1 MYYYLLKIYSNYFKI
16 LNIMVF
22 NINNFFDN
30 KNKNSKIS
38 DFQDLDHLD
47 GVSISTISAGLYE
60 KKRDDLVL
68 FYFRDG
74 ASHASVFTQSKII
87 SENLKWN
94 LKTKSEKLKALLIN
108 TRNANALTGAQGF
121 NSLKDLSFDLSK
133 KLTEKQFMDE
143 DNPKKINPNEI
154 IFACTGTIG
163 EKFPLHKIKKNIP
176 NLIQKI
182 KYTQN
187 KLIWMKAALGIMTT
201 DTKPK
206 LSMSECKIGSSKVKI
221 YGIAKGSGMI
231 FPNMAT
237 TLGFIFTDANLK
249 SSLLKQILKK
259 NIETTFN
266 AITCDG
272 DTSTND
278 MVSIFSTNKANNP
291 LIKNVK
297 DPRLK
302 NFNYAVHE
310 VLLNLAKRVAADG
323 EGASKFITI
332 TCKNCKTEKD
342 AKKISFSIANSPLVK
357 TAITGEDPNWG
368 RIAMAIGKSDVNI
381 DLKKLSIL
389 IGQFKIL
396 AKGNLIENYDESKV
410 SNYMKNESINITVDL
425 GLGHKSFT
433 VYTMDLTKSYIEIN
447 SDYRS

>member
-1 MYYYLLKIYSNYFKI
+1 
-16 LNIMVF
+16 
-22 NINNFFDN
+22 
-30 KNKNSKIS
+30 
-38 DFQDLDHLD
+38 
-47 GVSISTISAGLYE
+47 
-60 KKRDDLVL
+60 
-68 FYFRDG
+68 
-74 ASHASVFTQSKII
+74 
-87 SENLKWN
+87 
-94 LKTKSEKLKALLIN
+94 
-108 TRNANALTGAQGF
+108 
-121 NSLKDLSFDLSK
+121 
-133 KLTEKQFMDE
+133 
-143 DNPKKINPNEI
+143 
-154 IFACTGTIG
+154 
-163 EKFPLHKIKKNIP
+163 
-176 NLIQKI
+176 
-182 KYTQN
+182 
-187 KLIWMKAALGIMTT
+187 
-201 DTKPK
+201 
-206 LSMSECKIGSSKVKI
+206 
-221 YGIAKGSGMI
+221 
-231 FPNMAT
+231 
-237 TLGFIFTDANLK
+237 
-249 SSLLKQILKK
+249 
-259 NIETTFN
+259 
-266 AITCDG
+266 
-272 DTSTND
+272 